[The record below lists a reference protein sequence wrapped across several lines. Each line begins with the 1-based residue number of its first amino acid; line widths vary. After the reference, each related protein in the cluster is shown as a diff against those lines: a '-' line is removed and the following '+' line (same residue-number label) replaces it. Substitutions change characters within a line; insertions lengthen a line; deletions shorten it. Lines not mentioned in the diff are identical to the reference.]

1 LGVRGHEIP
10 LEEDKTMEA
19 KGNKLYKS
27 NTSNPVNAG
36 ESSKL
41 KYFYIEKKRQE
52 LHKLL
57 NFYGGSVNHL
67 LISQKET
74 KP

>member
-1 LGVRGHEIP
+1 
-10 LEEDKTMEA
+10 MEA

-27 NTSNPVNAG
+27 NNSNPVNAG
-36 ESSKL
+36 ECSKL

-57 NFYGGSVNHL
+57 NFYGGSVNHTEIL
-67 LISQKET
+67 ELAREFDDAFIELYQSK
-74 KP
+74 